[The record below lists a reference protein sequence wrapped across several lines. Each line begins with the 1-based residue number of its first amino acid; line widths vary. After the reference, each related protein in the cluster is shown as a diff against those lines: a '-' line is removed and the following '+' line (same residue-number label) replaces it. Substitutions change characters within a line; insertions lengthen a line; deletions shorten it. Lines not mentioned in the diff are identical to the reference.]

1 MTIPAIQIAT
11 LCRDID
17 SKEVGMD
24 EIINGGTTSVGAQL
38 RKFQHPTDP
47 VDIRTPAGTI
57 EKRAFTVHAPLA
69 TGDFPAM
76 AAMLAVKGSTS
87 AHRYDRLSTIDQRS
101 PHYGKPNSMLR
112 PNTPGIPSW
121 FKRVTHEDVDEVLAK
136 AAAAPAAQR
145 EAMLTDIGRNVSSY
159 DFDNRGG
166 YVANYPFA
174 RIPLLDDI
182 DGISTDEMHTSL
194 SSGTGAQEGYL
205 QQYYNIR
212 IKKYY
217 NLNELNQEVKM
228 TNPRLPPGVTIP
240 EFGRYVKE
248 GTVGNLPNPSQ
259 HLKFSASEIRHWLE
273 HGTHIMESLFARKKI
288 TSYSTDSSW
297 LSWLA
302 LVRVETAALGQAF
315 DPEAI
320 IRLDDLQLQHHA
332 AFLRVEAYS
341 GTAKPKLFMRA
352 NYPVDIQNTGL
363 RFVPSPATLTNS
375 VYPFPLQARSFAHGQ

>member
-1 MTIPAIQIAT
+1 MHSWYAFWDAALRVHRIPSERPLHVLDVFACRPYQPCCLVDYAFACRAQPINHLSGQANQHSTLAILYSILNLKPSLRMTIPAIQIAT

-217 NLNELNQEVKM
+217 N
-228 TNPRLPPGVTIP
+228 
-240 EFGRYVKE
+240 
-248 GTVGNLPNPSQ
+248 
-259 HLKFSASEIRHWLE
+259 H
-273 HGTHIMESLFARKKI
+273 
-288 TSYSTDSSW
+288 
-297 LSWLA
+297 
-302 LVRVETAALGQAF
+302 
-315 DPEAI
+315 
-320 IRLDDLQLQHHA
+320 
-332 AFLRVEAYS
+332 
-341 GTAKPKLFMRA
+341 
-352 NYPVDIQNTGL
+352 
-363 RFVPSPATLTNS
+363 
-375 VYPFPLQARSFAHGQ
+375 